1 MFSKSSMK
9 DEDIK
14 ALINAVKK
22 EFQQEITILN
32 DRILGLEQRNQYLE
46 QQNLNLNTFIQHH
59 FERLDR
65 NIAENHSFIL
75 NQWNPFMQST
85 IEGVKNDL
93 IETMNSNKKDDI
105 ELGKKVDTLAIQV
118 NDLNKMIVDEGFV
131 NIAFKYGNN
140 SSLNFIPIKKN
151 IEVFDLFDKDIYFYD
166 MSMNYQ
172 FGGGGSGTHQVN
184 IHVKKLN
191 LFPKLKKI
199 NLTKM
204 LNTYFQM
211 NQYCKDTYIKHVC
224 FMLNGIVDKDW
235 IHDLNL
241 EPYEMLPLNDT
252 KILINK
258 KIDILKAYIQTNFP
272 HIEII

>member
-1 MFSKSSMK
+1 MFSKSTMK

-22 EFQQEITILN
+22 EFQQEIASLN
-32 DRILGLEQRNQYLE
+32 DRIIGLE
-46 QQNLNLNTFIQHH
+46 QQNLNLNTFIQNN
-59 FERLDR
+59 FAYLDR
-65 NIAENHSFIL
+65 KIDENHVYIL
-75 NQWNPFMQST
+75 NQWNPFMTST

-93 IETMNSNKKDDI
+93 IETMNSNKKDDDEI
-105 ELGKKVDTLAIQV
+105 SKKVDTLTVQV
-118 NDLNKMIVDEGFV
+118 SSLNKMVVDEDYV
-131 NIAFKYGNN
+131 NIAFKHGNN

-166 MSMNYQ
+166 ISMNYAL
-172 FGGGGSGTHQVN
+172 GGGNSGTHQVN
-184 IHVKKLN
+184 IHVKQLN

-204 LNTYFQM
+204 LNTYFPM

-241 EPYEMLPLNDT
+241 QPFKFYEEMFNNPNDT

-258 KIDILKAYIQTNFP
+258 KIDILKAYIQTIFP